1 MDARHAQQENNNEEQ
16 NEEEPQEDSGPERNE
31 DGSYNGGVAVP
42 PNEDGQTKTPSE
54 CDLVRGCGSV
64 ST

>member
-1 MDARHAQQENNNEEQ
+1 MDARDAQQENNNEEH

-42 PNEDGQTKTPSE
+42 PNEEGQTKAPAD
-54 CDLVRGCGSV
+54 CDLVRVRGTV